1 MKSAHLTTSLATLVV
16 RGKLVSLPRWRM
28 SQLLDALIGE
38 DLSEAEFLRG
48 RSYLC
53 EDSYPSLNI
62 LDIEPLPTWADLPA
76 PSG

>member
-1 MKSAHLTTSLATLVV
+1 
-16 RGKLVSLPRWRM
+16 M

-53 EDSYPSLNI
+53 EDSLPHSHN
-62 LDIEPLPTWADLPA
+62 LDFQPIPIGADLPA

>member
-1 MKSAHLTTSLATLVV
+1 
-16 RGKLVSLPRWRM
+16 M